1 MGPTDVRSRGAAGLC
16 RRRVSMTDE
25 MAEDELQDLPSASNA
40 ISNT

>member
-25 MAEDELQDLPSASNA
+25 MAENELQDLPSASNA